1 MKRLDFVLPEWTRI
15 IWNSNDAKQVW
26 EPRISKISNAFLA
39 IEKNTVLQG
48 IKPSWLTSM
57 TVTEYEQT
65 AKSVQNTKYVVHI
78 LGKIPVQNSYTSS
91 SQTYIEGEP
100 YNYRVVLTHEKF
112 LEDWKKSWVES
123 DNRMIGRLLGFPECC
138 QNFFQN
144 YWVDQKFL
152 DTSWPMSLNGT
163 QGPKECNILL
173 RWLGVRAV
181 SHLPCSFDCKETYS
195 IARTNIDWA
204 CENGYS
210 QEMEWLEEML
220 DWPIQW
226 SALHGI
232 AEIRTPI
239 LKISA
244 RTDATADLV
253 VVDRPGFSY
262 PKEGS
267 SGTKFPYINKAKS
280 IITKNNAFKRSI
292 LLENQWLDN
301 GFSTFEAMAHSHQIL
316 LKTLESLDK
325 STHYNIID
333 FGCGNAELL
342 KSIQQTKLK
351 NSTIHGIEIESDRF
365 SRIKYNVDNLKVG
378 EFYNKNMFD
387 FSSKWAEEYYDLMI
401 LMPGRLTECD
411 HTTRVD
417 FLTWAKDHS
426 KMILW
431 YGYGD
436 WVNKTNMIEPWSTMN
451 SMNIEF
457 NKQNSASSTSC
468 FAHLGSLTQ
477 KKLINSFQIIGQ
489 S

>member
-1 MKRLDFVLPEWTRI
+1 MIRLDFVLPEWTRI
-15 IWNSNDAKQVW
+15 IWNSNDAKLIW
-26 EPRISKISNAFLA
+26 ESRIREISNAFLS
-39 IEKNTVLQG
+39 IEKKLVLQG

-57 TVTEYEQT
+57 TEVEYEET
-65 AKSVQNTKYVVHI
+65 TNSIQNTNFVLYI
-78 LGKIPVQNSYTSS
+78 LNKTPISNSYISS
-91 SQTYIEGEP
+91 SQNYVEGQP
-100 YNYRVVLTHEKF
+100 YNYRVVLTHKNN
-112 LEDWKKSWVES
+112 LEDWKTAWG
-123 DNRMIGRLLGFPECC
+123 DNDNLSIGRLLGFPDCC
-138 QNFFQN
+138 QKFFQK

-152 DTSWPMSLNGT
+152 DTSWPMSLDGT

-181 SHLPCSFDCKETYS
+181 SHLPCSFNCKETYS

-204 CENGYS
+204 ISNGYS

-280 IITKNNAFKRSI
+280 IITNNNAFKRSI
-292 LLENQWLDN
+292 LLEKQWLDN
-301 GFSTFEAMAHSHQIL
+301 GFSTFEAMSHSHQIL
-316 LKTLESLDK
+316 LETLNDLDK
-325 STHYNIID
+325 TKQYNIID

-351 NSTIHGIEIESDRF
+351 NSKLHGVEIDADRF
-365 SRIKYNVDNLKVG
+365 SRIKYNTVNLTIG
-378 EFYNKNMFD
+378 NFYNSNMFD
-387 FSSKWAEEYYDLMI
+387 FSAEWFNEKYDLVI
-401 LMPGRLTECD
+401 IMPGRLTEC
-411 HTTRVD
+411 TQEQRTI
-417 FLTWAKDHS
+417 FLTWLNQNAKI
-426 KMILW
+426 ILW
-431 YGYGD
+431 YAYGD
-436 WVNKTNMIEPWSTMN
+436 WIGKTNVEEPWKTMN
-451 SMNIEF
+451 TLNIEF
-457 NKQNSASSTSC
+457 IKKHSVSSSEC
-468 FAHLGSLTQ
+468 FAQVGTLTRVI
-477 KKLINSFQIIGQ
+477 KKQFQIL
-489 S
+489 

>member
-1 MKRLDFVLPEWTRI
+1 MRRLDFVLPEWTRI
-15 IWNSNDAKQVW
+15 IWNSNDAKLVW
-26 EPRISKISNAFLA
+26 ESRITKISNAFLS

-48 IKPSWLTSM
+48 MKPSWLTSM
-57 TVTEYEQT
+57 TEVEYKET
-65 AKSVQNTKYVVHI
+65 VDSLQNTDFVLYI
-78 LGKIPVQNSYTSS
+78 LNKIPVTNSYTSS
-91 SQTYIEGEP
+91 SQSYVEGQP
-100 YNYRVVLTHEKF
+100 YNYRVVLTHRNN
-112 LEDWKKSWVES
+112 LEDWKTAWINN
-123 DNRMIGRLLGFPECC
+123 DNLTIGRLLGFPECC
-138 QNFFQN
+138 QKFFQK

-181 SHLPCSFDCKETYS
+181 SHLPCSFDCKETYD
-195 IARTNIDWA
+195 IARTNIEWA
-204 CENGYS
+204 IDNGYS

-220 DWPIQW
+220 DWPVQW
-226 SALHGI
+226 STLHGI

-239 LKISA
+239 LKIST

-253 VVDRPGFSY
+253 VVDKQGFSY

-292 LLENQWLDN
+292 LLEKQWLDN
-301 GFSTFEAMAHSHQIL
+301 GFSTFEAMSHSHQIL
-316 LKTLESLDK
+316 LETLNNLDK
-325 STHYNIID
+325 NTHYNIID

-351 NSTIHGIEIESDRF
+351 NSTIHGVEIDSVRF
-365 SRIKYNVDNLKVG
+365 SRIKYNVDNLNIG

-387 FSSKWAEEYYDLMI
+387 FSSDWVKNRYDLVI
-401 LMPGRLTECD
+401 LMPGRLTECNQD
-411 HTTRVD
+411 QRIK
-417 FLTWAKDHS
+417 FLEWLKTHS

-436 WVNKTNMIEPWSTMN
+436 WVTKTGMTEPWNTMN
-451 SMNIEF
+451 QLNIQF
-457 NKQNSASSTSC
+457 DKKYSTSSPSC

-477 KKLINSFQIIGQ
+477 KKPVTSFQILG
-489 S
+489 